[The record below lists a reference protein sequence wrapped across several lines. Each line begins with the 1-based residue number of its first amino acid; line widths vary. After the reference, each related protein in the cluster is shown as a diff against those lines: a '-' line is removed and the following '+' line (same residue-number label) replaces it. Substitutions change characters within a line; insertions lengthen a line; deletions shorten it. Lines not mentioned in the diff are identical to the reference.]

1 LRRNFLQFHS
11 RGEETILLDA
21 LICLLTP
28 FPSHGSLYFADDA
41 FHGCTAAEITGGIDL
56 DLKAYVE
63 SRFVVGPIA
72 EKSFNDNGSRLDGVD
87 CGPCTSSNVFP
98 LPFQDNVA
106 NRSILA

>member
-41 FHGCTAAEITGGIDL
+41 FHGCTAAEITGDIDL